1 MPRGISIPWMSYGCH
16 LVKTLADNPEN
27 DKK

>member
-1 MPRGISIPWMSYGCH
+1 MPRGISIPWMPHGDH
-16 LVKTLADNPEN
+16 FVIILVSNPEN